1 MGAGFWRDLTR
12 TASGLALGWTS
23 KGSWAS
29 TNESMSRKGVT
40 PPPLSASQLR
50 REISARNL
58 ARGGEQEREVSY
70 GGSASVIWQESGH
83 THGNFLR
90 ASWARIVAN
99 PAWKQRLQK
108 SYTASRFV
116 PRAADRRR
124 FELEC
129 ANSSDALL
137 MNVFCYPRVL
147 ANPRVCALVGIEPG
161 LKPEFGFR
169 PGIPLHKGTDRTEID
184 MKLGN
189 LFVEAKL
196 TEGDFQRAPL
206 RLLRRYRD
214 LEDVFDVERLP
225 GANGGVASYQLIRGV
240 LAARACCASFLVL
253 CDQRR
258 PDLAERWFGVLTAVR
273 DAALRTRLCLLT
285 WQELSAVLPR
295 PVQKFMDEKY
305 GIRGCP
311 A

>member
-1 MGAGFWRDLTR
+1 M
-12 TASGLALGWTS
+12 SGTQL
-23 KGSWAS
+23 K
-29 TNESMSRKGVT
+29 

-50 REISARNL
+50 REISSRNL

-70 GGSASVIWQESGH
+70 GVSASVIWQESGDG
-83 THGNFLR
+83 HGNFLR

-99 PAWKQRLQK
+99 PAWKQRLAK
-108 SYTASRFV
+108 TYTASRFV
-116 PRAADRRR
+116 PRATDRRR

-147 ANPRVCALVGIEPG
+147 TNARVCALLGIEPG
-161 LKPEFGFR
+161 LVPEFGFR

-189 LFVEAKL
+189 LLVEAKL

-206 RLLRRYRD
+206 RLLSRYRD
-214 LEDVFDVERLP
+214 LEEVFELARLP
-225 GANGGVASYQLIRGV
+225 AANGKIASYQLIRGV
-240 LAARACCASFLVL
+240 LAAHACSASFLVI

-258 PDLAERWFGVLTAVR
+258 PDLAEHWFRVLAAVQG
-273 DAALRTRLCLLT
+273 ASLRTRLACLT

-295 PVQKFMDEKY
+295 TVRMFLDEKY
-305 GIRGCP
+305 GIR